1 MTTKLTLLTIAA
13 LAAFGAAPAAQA
25 AGELGWY
32 GSINAGR
39 SDQKVG
45 SGAIDAAL
53 ANQGVPGSSTIEDHD
68 TGYSLEA
75 GYRLNSNFALEGSY
89 VDLGK
94 FDFRSTVSG
103 TFKASGVG
111 LEAVG
116 IIPIENRFA
125 LYGKAGAFSAKSEL
139 SASAPA
145 SGRSKRETVPTFGL
159 GASYDFGD
167 NVVGKLEWNRYQNL
181 GDASTGEGDVD
192 LYTMGVGYKF

>member
-1 MTTKLTLLTIAA
+1 MKTKRTICTIAV

-25 AGELGWY
+25 AGDTGWY

-39 SDQKVG
+39 SDQKAG
-45 SGAIDAAL
+45 GGEIDRAL
-53 ANQGVPGSSTIEDHD
+53 SNQGVSGTATMEDHD

-75 GYRLNSNFALEGSY
+75 GYRFSRNFALEGSY

-94 FDFRSTVSG
+94 FDFNSTVNG
-103 TFKASGVG
+103 TYKATGVG
-111 LEAVG
+111 LSAVG
-116 IIPIENRFA
+116 IIPIEDNFS
-125 LYGKAGAFSAKSEL
+125 LYGKAGAFSGKTEL

-145 SGRSKRETVPTFGL
+145 SDRSERETVPTFGL

-192 LYTMGVGYKF
+192 LYTLGVGYRF